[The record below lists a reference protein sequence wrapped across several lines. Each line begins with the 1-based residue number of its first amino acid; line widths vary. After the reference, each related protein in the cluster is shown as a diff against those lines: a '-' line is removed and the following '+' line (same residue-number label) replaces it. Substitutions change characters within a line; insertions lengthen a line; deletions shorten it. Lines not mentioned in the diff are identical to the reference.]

1 MLLPNPALKSFLQ
14 NTEEPKFPK
23 RKQMCKRNV
32 SKYFTENYKYSL
44 QWEFNWMQILKRE
57 RSMKITM
64 GYVIPGP
71 VRCLQIL
78 SNHLAVRFVVHLC
91 PYSQGG
97 CFGDII
103 HSL

>member
-1 MLLPNPALKSFLQ
+1 MWANIPLKTPNILCSESLIGC
-14 NTEEPKFPK
+14 KFSRGK
-23 RKQMCKRNV
+23 K
-32 SKYFTENYKYSL
+32 
-44 QWEFNWMQILKRE
+44 
-57 RSMKITM
+57 SMKITM

-91 PYSQGG
+91 PYSQGD